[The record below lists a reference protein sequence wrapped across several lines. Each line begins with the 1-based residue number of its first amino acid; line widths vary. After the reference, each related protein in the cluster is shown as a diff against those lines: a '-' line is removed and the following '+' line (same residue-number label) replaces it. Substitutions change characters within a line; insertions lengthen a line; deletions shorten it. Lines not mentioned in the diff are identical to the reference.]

1 MEDHPSLVSQVQGLI
16 TILTNLADL
25 LSIVIQV
32 FSKQLLQNPK
42 TLDETIKIT
51 RQFAEIHI

>member
-1 MEDHPSLVSQVQGLI
+1 MEDHPSLESQVQGLI
-16 TILTNLADL
+16 TILTNLTDL